1 MSKYTTTIK
10 NLIDNGFD
18 FGLDHYPIFDEN
30 YRKTLNNNILY
41 HYYENEIGLETP
53 ELFKFYLNQKL
64 NEIMPYYNILYE
76 KQRKL
81 IDKLELNVDLTESL
95 EGTNT
100 KEDTNNIT
108 NTTETSTS
116 SNSSSNSTGLN
127 NNKNLYL
134 DTPQGN
140 TYKGTIDDT
149 DYATNVTFDKN
160 QSSNTINDKSDNVG
174 NSTNNTTNL
183 LNSNSTNNYIKHIIG
198 NNGNKYNIDIL
209 NDIKN
214 NLMNIDLLIIS
225 ELNDLFM
232 GIF

>member
-10 NLIDNGFD
+10 NLIDNNFD
-18 FGLDHYPIFDEN
+18 FGLNSYPIFDEN
-30 YRKTLNNNILY
+30 YRSTLNHNILY

-53 ELFKFYLNQKL
+53 ELFKLYLNQKL
-64 NEIMPYYNILYE
+64 IEIMPYYNILYE

-81 IDKLELNVDLTESL
+81 IDKLEINVNLTENF
-95 EGTNT
+95 ERQNNTETNT
-100 KEDTNNIT
+100 NAN
-108 NTTETSTS
+108 
-116 SNSSSNSTGLN
+116 SNSTSNGTT
-127 NNKNLYL
+127 NNKNLFL

-149 DYATNVTFDKN
+149 DYATNVTFDRN
-160 QSSNTINDKSDNVG
+160 NNINEINDQSTSNGTSD
-174 NSTNNTTNL
+174 TNE
-183 LNSNSTNNYIKHIIG
+183 NYIKSIIG
-198 NNGNKYNIDIL
+198 NNGNKYNINLL

-214 NLMNIDLLIIS
+214 NLMNIDLLIIN